1 MPRVFLRDWYS
12 CRCFFFFSFNLY
24 FVVINL
30 SLSIWRRETKNQVS
44 NEEKKKH
51 SHTHVWKKER
61 VGLKLHGR
69 YWCRRK
75 VLNFSSKTS
84 RGKGHLCHFQ
94 GNEWNYHF
102 TLSLLVFPSNLRSH
116 FSLTLPPLPPPSQT
130 QKVSDQT
137 VNILPRGRQDYLLLF
152 RQLIKSN

>member
-1 MPRVFLRDWYS
+1 MIFLSVF
-12 CRCFFFFSFNLY
+12 FFFFSFNLY

-116 FSLTLPPLPPPSQT
+116 FSLTLPPLPPPQ
-130 QKVSDQT
+130 SDPESLWSDGQYSAT
-137 VNILPRGRQDYLLLF
+137 WQARLF
-152 RQLIKSN
+152 TSIPTIN